1 MRSVTSINHPSNT
14 SRTFLASKKAL
25 VAALFIVMAN
35 LFAATPVWANA
46 CSGAYSPAT
55 TYLSDFDGTGAAFSF
70 RSDGQLGPVNGIV
83 GEYDNGQQGVCSA
96 IWTSHT
102 TGGWEL
108 SIQNSTQRTFRITLD
123 STNAVPG
130 SNARQLGT
138 LYVTAF
144 IEDQCSATGNDSA
157 RMTSGQS
164 FQCPVVI
171 EQIPTGIAGDTYSLV
186 MTGKYAAAPE
196 TSLVQVRCNSNGS
209 DGRCNDWTLDPV
221 GPGVARLKETVVT
234 KRTTTTYNLGDFYL
248 TFHIHATRP

>member
-1 MRSVTSINHPSNT
+1 MQGRMQVLNSSNASGTS
-14 SRTFLASKKAL
+14 LASKNAL
-25 VAALFIVMAN
+25 VAALFVIMAN

-46 CSGAYSPAT
+46 CTGTYSSAT
-55 TYLSDFDGTGAAFSF
+55 TYVADSGSTGTAFTV
-70 RSDGQLGPVNGIV
+70 RSDGQLGPVSGIV